1 MANQWMGTTV
11 QGVNTLER
19 ERVMG
24 YNSTTRIYT
33 LLQIENSVLKNG
45 NVGEVK

>member
-1 MANQWMGTTV
+1 MDGYNRTRSKHIR
-11 QGVNTLER
+11 ER